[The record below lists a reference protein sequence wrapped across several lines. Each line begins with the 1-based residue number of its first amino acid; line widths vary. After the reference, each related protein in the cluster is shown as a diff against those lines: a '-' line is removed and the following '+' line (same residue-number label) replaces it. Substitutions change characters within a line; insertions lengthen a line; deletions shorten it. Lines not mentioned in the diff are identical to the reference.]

1 MDREEARRL
10 VAEAVL
16 AQVTAGESDPGQ
28 QGTDVDRLGRSDAF
42 ERLGA
47 DDSRDV
53 LDEALDLATYLGVWA
68 QDFGA
73 SVQLVFGALPVGAGL
88 PPAPTLQ
95 DLLRE
100 WRFGET

>member
-1 MDREEARRL
+1 MDRDEARQMIADAVRAH
-10 VAEAVL
+10 VA
-16 AQVTAGESDPGQ
+16 AGESVPDE
-28 QGTDVDRLGRSDAF
+28 QGTGVGRPGLSDAMDRLS
-42 ERLGA
+42 A
-47 DDSRDV
+47 DDKEQL

-88 PPAPTLQ
+88 PPAPTVD

-100 WRFGET
+100 WRLDEA